1 MPLQTARPE
10 LINSIQFNL
19 YIRSLT
25 YINIFESNIHTY
37 IYIYMN
43 YEQVII
49 RFIYFLIKVELY
61 FGWDLFV

>member
-25 YINIFESNIHTY
+25 YINIFESNIY
-37 IYIYMN
+37 IYI

>member
-25 YINIFESNIHTY
+25 YINIFESNIY

-61 FGWDLFV
+61 LGWDLFV

>member
-25 YINIFESNIHTY
+25 YINIFESNIIY
-37 IYIYMN
+37 IYIYIN

>member
-25 YINIFESNIHTY
+25 YINIFESNI
-37 IYIYMN
+37 YMN

-49 RFIYFLIKVELY
+49 RFIYFLIKVEFY

>member
-25 YINIFESNIHTY
+25 YINIFESNI
-37 IYIYMN
+37 YIYMN

-61 FGWDLFV
+61 LGWDLFV